1 MSLAG
6 NSFKP
11 ETVVNSAVDK
21 FGIPNCG
28 RDQVLL
34 VLLGTS
40 LNPHLDI

>member
-1 MSLAG
+1 MSPLLAG

-11 ETVVNSAVDK
+11 KNVVNSAVDK

-34 VLLGTS
+34 DTC
-40 LNPHLDI
+40 